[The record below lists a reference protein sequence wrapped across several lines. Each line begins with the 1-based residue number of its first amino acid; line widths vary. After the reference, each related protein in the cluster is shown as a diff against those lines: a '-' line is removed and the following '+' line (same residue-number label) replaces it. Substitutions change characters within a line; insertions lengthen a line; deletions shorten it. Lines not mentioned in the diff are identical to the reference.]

1 MFDLRPSLF
10 QRKNAKTLA
19 SGPLLED
26 TETTGT
32 HTNDDED
39 GESSFKN

>member
-10 QRKNAKTLA
+10 QRKRVKMLT

-26 TETTGT
+26 TQTTGT
-32 HTNDDED
+32 HTNDED

>member
-10 QRKNAKTLA
+10 QRKSVKTLM
-19 SGPLLED
+19 SRPLLED
-26 TETTGT
+26 TQMTGA
-32 HTNDDED
+32 HTNAGD

>member
-10 QRKNAKTLA
+10 QRKRAKTLTN
-19 SGPLLED
+19 GPLLED
-26 TETTGT
+26 TQMTGS
-32 HTNDDED
+32 HTNDNED